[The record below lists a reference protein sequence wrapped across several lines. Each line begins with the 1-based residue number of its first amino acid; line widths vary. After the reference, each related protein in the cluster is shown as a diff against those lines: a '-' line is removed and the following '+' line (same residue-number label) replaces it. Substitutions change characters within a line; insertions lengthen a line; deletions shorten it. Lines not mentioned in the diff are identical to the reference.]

1 MMFPWFR
8 KKESAKVAKDRLQ
21 IAIMTDRANVKKEL
35 PFMDDLKR
43 DIIEVIKKY
52 TKVSNIEIRK
62 ESDNDTDAIAI
73 NVELE

>member
-1 MMFPWFR
+1 MFPWFR

>member
-1 MMFPWFR
+1 MMFPWFK
-8 KKESAKVAKDRLQ
+8 KKESAKIAKDRLQ

-35 PFMDDLKR
+35 PFLDDLKR

-62 ESDNDTDAIAI
+62 ESDSDTDAIAI
-73 NVELE
+73 NIELE

>member
-1 MMFPWFR
+1 MFPWFR
-8 KKESAKVAKDRLQ
+8 KKESAKIAKDRLQ

-35 PFMDDLKR
+35 PFLDDLKR

-62 ESDNDTDAIAI
+62 ESDSDTDAIAI
-73 NVELE
+73 NIELE

>member
-1 MMFPWFR
+1 MFPWFK
-8 KKESAKVAKDRLQ
+8 KKESAKIAKDRLQ

-35 PFMDDLKR
+35 PFLDDLKR

-62 ESDNDTDAIAI
+62 ESDSDTDAIAI
-73 NVELE
+73 NIELE

>member
-1 MMFPWFR
+1 MFPWFR
-8 KKESAKVAKDRLQ
+8 KKESAKIAKDRLQ

-35 PFMDDLKR
+35 PFLDDLKR

-52 TKVSNIEIRK
+52 TKVSSIEIRK

-73 NVELE
+73 NIELE

>member
-1 MMFPWFR
+1 MFPWFR

-35 PFMDDLKR
+35 PFLDDLKR

-52 TKVSNIEIRK
+52 TKVSSIEIRK

-73 NVELE
+73 NIELE